1 MKGSI
6 IMNITAEHLEKIK
19 GLLRDVK
26 KEIEIAEL
34 AKNVAS
40 EYNQNLTEEDRM
52 NPNAVFDLAMV
63 MNIGETAEDISWI
76 YDKI

>member
-1 MKGSI
+1 
-6 IMNITAEHLEKIK
+6 MNITAEHLEKIK

>member
-1 MKGSI
+1 
-6 IMNITAEHLEKIK
+6 MNITAEHLEKIK
-19 GLLRDVK
+19 GMLRDVK